1 MVQKS
6 RPMKSG
12 MTTTEPRLSSAARH
26 VVLPDGIV
34 SSGWPSV
41 ARTLVNLGISF
52 DRWQQDLG
60 RVVLAKRRNG
70 KYAAGIGGVVMSI
83 PRQVG
88 KTFTVGA
95 IVFALCLLFPGIRVI
110 WTAHHSNTS
119 DETFESMQQMAQMR
133 KIKPHVLRVTTGN
146 GKQRIRFRNGSQIE
160 FGARE
165 HGFGRGKTKISIL
178 VLDEAQHVSEGALEN
193 LVPTMNQGKNPLLF
207 MMGTPPRPID
217 RGDAFKNRR
226 NRALKGISKN
236 VLFVEFSAD
245 EDANLDDRKQW
256 AKANPSFP
264 KRTPEDAILRLREAL
279 GSDDSF
285 KREALGIWDNEELG
299 DHPIHASWWANTAIG
314 FDAPL
319 PGEGTPS
326 YGVRFSADGSRVS
339 LAGALSFGEG
349 QPVFVETIETR
360 SMLFGID
367 WLTDWLEE
375 RWRDCSMI
383 IIDGKSDA
391 SALILEL
398 RRRKVHGN
406 AINFGK
412 DLLASTTAADAYS
425 AFTNAA
431 RSGPSALLHSDDEG
445 QRVLDNSVTGAVRR
459 KIGADGRFGFMPH
472 NPDVSESESVEAAAL
487 AYYAAFT
494 SKRRPQS
501 ARKSSGSLVM

>member
-1 MVQKS
+1 
-6 RPMKSG
+6 MKSG
-12 MTTTEPRLSSAARH
+12 PTTTEPRLSSAARH

-41 ARTLVNLGISF
+41 AKTLVNLGICF
-52 DRWQQDLG
+52 DVWQKDLG
-60 RVVLAKRRNG
+60 RVILAKRRNG

-119 DETFESMQQMAQMR
+119 DETFEAMQQMALMR
-133 KIKPHVLRVTTGN
+133 KIKPHILRVTTGN
-146 GKQRIRFRNGSQIE
+146 GKQRIRFRNKSQIE

-178 VLDEAQHVSEGALEN
+178 VLDEAQHVSESALEN
-193 LVPTMNQGKNPLLF
+193 LVPTMNQGSNPLLF

-226 NRALKGISKN
+226 SRALKGDSNN

-256 AKANPSFP
+256 AKANPSYP

-285 KREALGIWDNEELG
+285 KREALGIWDNDELG

-314 FDAPL
+314 FNDPL
-319 PGEGTPS
+319 PGEGVPS

-349 QPVFVETIETR
+349 QPVFVETIETK

-367 WLTDWLEE
+367 WLADWLEK
-375 RWRDCSMI
+375 RWRACSMI
-383 IIDGKSDA
+383 VVDGKSDA
-391 SALILEL
+391 AALILEL
-398 RRRKVHGN
+398 RRRKVSYR
-406 AINFGK
+406 AINFGH
-412 DLLASTTAADAYS
+412 DLLTSTAASDAYS

-431 RSGPSALLHSDDEG
+431 RSGPSALLHSNDEG
-445 QRVLDNSVTGAVRR
+445 QSVLDASVKGSVRR
-459 KIGADGRFGFMPH
+459 KIGNDGRFGFQPH
-472 NPDVSESESVEAAAL
+472 HKDIESESVEAAAL
-487 AYYAAFT
+487 AFFAAST
-494 SKRRPQS
+494 SKRKPAGE
-501 ARKSSGSLVM
+501 ARKARGSLVM